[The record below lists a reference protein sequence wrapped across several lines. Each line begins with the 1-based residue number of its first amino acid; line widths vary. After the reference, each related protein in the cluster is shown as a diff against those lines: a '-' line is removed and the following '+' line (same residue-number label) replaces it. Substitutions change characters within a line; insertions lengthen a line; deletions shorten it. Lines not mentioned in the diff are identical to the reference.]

1 MIDHLSAAKFAAA
14 LAMAAGTWTASHAQP
29 SITTR
34 GPSFHFQR
42 EFRIAAACIVWQVW
56 RVKGIESGVVGEF
69 IGKEQCEFEAASKN
83 KLKDGWSYHCANL
96 GKTTDCPGLDPP
108 KK

>member
-1 MIDHLSAAKFAAA
+1 M
-14 LAMAAGTWTASHAQP
+14 
-29 SITTR
+29 
-34 GPSFHFQR
+34 
-42 EFRIAAACIVWQVW
+42 
-56 RVKGIESGVVGEF
+56 KGIESGVVGEF